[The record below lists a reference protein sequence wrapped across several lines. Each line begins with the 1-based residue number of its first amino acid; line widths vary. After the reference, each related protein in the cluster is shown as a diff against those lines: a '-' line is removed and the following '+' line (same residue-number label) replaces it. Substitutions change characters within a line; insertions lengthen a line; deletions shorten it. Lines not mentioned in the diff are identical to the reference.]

1 MKLLVDEV
9 VESWEK
15 GGIRTSR
22 SGREVLD
29 TVLRSLDGTARFN
42 ATTEKRHSV
51 LVHSWFVG
59 IMAAEFAPEA
69 LKDTARLMG
78 MVHDF
83 GETVVGDFVM
93 PVKSGRVF
101 GEVYNKYYEPLE
113 AAFRSFVGEKIL
125 TINDFDAKFKSVGEY
140 VRRADEYVGEL
151 ELYGDTLE
159 LDDEAERHV
168 EMLFDEMDGWVGVGL
183 FRDTLLELA
192 KTA

>member
-22 SGREVLD
+22 SGVEVLD

-59 IMAAEFAPEA
+59 IMAAEFAPDEM
-69 LKDTARLMG
+69 KDTARLIG

-83 GETVVGDFVM
+83 GETVVGDFVL

-101 GEVYNKYYEPLE
+101 GEVYRRYYEPLE
-113 AAFRSFVGEKIL
+113 AAFRSFVGEKVL
-125 TINDFDAKFKSVGEY
+125 NINDFDAKFKSVWEY

-159 LDDEAERHV
+159 LDGEAERHV
-168 EMLFDEMDGWVGVGL
+168 EMLFDEMDESVGIGL